1 MALRSALESSL
12 LERSGLEEQLHTD
25 LLLGDATF
33 ETSYNLPGEVTP
45 PRVRIDLTVEWST
58 WSQSAFRSWTI
69 GEGPDEPVEIV
80 CEASLRFSS
89 LAASAGDPKV
99 LQKSLPSNS
108 PTICDA
114 QFELRTLTV
123 EDSVEMPT
131 GEIEHAAEAT
141 YEATFTLD
149 EGVFSELSSY
159 FDSLAGGVTAWLS
172 SLLVHASDIP
182 LSYHQL

>member
-1 MALRSALESSL
+1 M

-45 PRVRIDLTVEWST
+45 PRVRVDLTVEWST

-69 GEGPDEPVEIV
+69 GEGLEEPVEIV
-80 CEASLRFSS
+80 CEASLRFSN
-89 LAASAGDPKV
+89 LAANAGDPQA
-99 LQKSLPSNS
+99 LMRALPASS
-108 PTICDA
+108 PAICEA
-114 QFELRTLTV
+114 HFELRTLTV
-123 EDSVEMPT
+123 EDSIEMPT
-131 GEIEHAAEAT
+131 AETEHAAEAT

-159 FDSLAGGVTAWLS
+159 FDNLAGGVTAWLS